1 MARDQSHSAENKV
14 WAPFAKALQNASL
27 RYSLRVLLTALA
39 MTAVNGKHP
48 KKLERLRAFLRF
60 TEKRKWIQGW
70 LGTVLAVA
78 SGAIWV
84 DGTLGGKELRESLK
98 PRGLDKR
105 FFRAVLIVICHWPLP
120 AWCIYIVLGELRC
133 KRKSGAVRQSGE
145 V

>member
-60 TEKRKWIQGW
+60 TEKQRPPLRGGCVSLKLFQSLWSGLVQIESAAQPGSAAKAAFS
-70 LGTVLAVA
+70 LERPCPMKSMAPVLA
-78 SGAIWV
+78 
-84 DGTLGGKELRESLK
+84 
-98 PRGLDKR
+98 
-105 FFRAVLIVICHWPLP
+105 IV
-120 AWCIYIVLGELRC
+120 
-133 KRKSGAVRQSGE
+133 
-145 V
+145 